1 MKNVFTYAVKSLNA
15 PKVNFLKKGLQ
26 MLIGAD
32 RCEVAIV
39 AFSNS
44 VDSSIFCQVL
54 DSEDGLSTFPT
65 DLGSVVVFKI
75 VNIGKWSEKE

>member
-44 VDSSIFCQVL
+44 GIGYYIHECILAEAGRKLIFFVSIAVL
-54 DSEDGLSTFPT
+54 
-65 DLGSVVVFKI
+65 
-75 VNIGKWSEKE
+75 

>member
-1 MKNVFTYAVKSLNA
+1 
-15 PKVNFLKKGLQ
+15 

-44 VDSSIFCQVL
+44 AQSKKEFLAQAFAD
-54 DSEDGLSTFPT
+54 
-65 DLGSVVVFKI
+65 DLNVTTGCANTVMRIFKI
-75 VNIGKWSEKE
+75 LEDFRKISGLKVNVEKSSWFWSYDYKFLHAE

>member
-44 VDSSIFCQVL
+44 GNITLKFEL
-54 DSEDGLSTFPT
+54 DL
-65 DLGSVVVFKI
+65 VV
-75 VNIGKWSEKE
+75 

>member
-32 RCEVAIV
+32 RCEVAIM

-44 VDSSIFCQVL
+44 
-54 DSEDGLSTFPT
+54 
-65 DLGSVVVFKI
+65 DLGSVKQY
-75 VNIGKWSEKE
+75 NISTF

>member
-44 VDSSIFCQVL
+44 AHKFEIYLILAETGQL
-54 DSEDGLSTFPT
+54 
-65 DLGSVVVFKI
+65 
-75 VNIGKWSEKE
+75 